1 MAEALADD
9 KAASVSEISE
19 EHVHTSSQFFLS
31 LQQSASLVQ
40 GFPTS
45 ANACATSSSRR
56 NATTM
61 RNKTRISK
69 KMETKPKIEGK
80 KDQGYSQKYHHHP
93 GHHQSPITKAA
104 SSPPCPVPS
113 ILSSPVPFHP
123 ATRLHPLVPPHPL
136 STFETSKN
144 ATKKNSVNTLLCLRQ

>member
-1 MAEALADD
+1 LRTVPHTRALASNFVGRLIMAEALADD
-9 KAASVSEISE
+9 KAASVSEMSE

-69 KMETKPKIEGK
+69 KNGNEDKRGK
-80 KDQGYSQKYHHHP
+80 KVMYQGYSEK
-93 GHHQSPITKAA
+93 
-104 SSPPCPVPS
+104 
-113 ILSSPVPFHP
+113 
-123 ATRLHPLVPPHPL
+123 
-136 STFETSKN
+136 
-144 ATKKNSVNTLLCLRQ
+144 